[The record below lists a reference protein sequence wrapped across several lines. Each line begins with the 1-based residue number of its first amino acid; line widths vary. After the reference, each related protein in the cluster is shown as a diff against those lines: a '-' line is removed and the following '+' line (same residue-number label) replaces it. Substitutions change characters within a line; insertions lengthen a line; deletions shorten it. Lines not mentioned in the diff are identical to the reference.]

1 MSSSVTSFPEQPF
14 FFESAHKQLYGQL
27 GVPASASNL
36 REGVIFC
43 APAPYEV
50 KKFHWTQRQIAQ
62 RLQMAGYY
70 TLRFDYFATG
80 DSEGESRDYDL
91 NQCRANIQDAIQ
103 YMKSSGLIR
112 RISLVATRLA
122 CPLALQAVATERVRK
137 LILIDPILDGSAC
150 LTEAQAMQ
158 ETMLQLHL
166 RNAPSYAPSA
176 LYGQLLGIPH
186 QAYLL
191 WQLQN
196 LEGLPA
202 TIKAKAATII
212 TSQGC
217 PDPADLIEHLT
228 SRLEEVRFMRISD
241 NLKWGN
247 ARALQFQDFPNQL
260 IHTVI
265 SAIRG
270 AS

>member
-1 MSSSVTSFPEQPF
+1 MSSSAPACPEQPLF
-14 FFESAHKQLYGQL
+14 FQSAHRQIYGLL
-27 GVPASASNL
+27 GSPASASNL

-50 KKFHWTQRQIAQ
+50 KKFHWTQRQLAQ
-62 RLQMAGYY
+62 RLQMAGYH

-80 DSEGESRDYDL
+80 DSEGESRDFDL
-91 NQCRANIQDAIQ
+91 NTCRVNIQDAIQ

-112 RISLVATRLA
+112 RVSLVATRLA

-137 LILIDPILDGSAC
+137 LILIDPVLDGKAC
-150 LTEAQAMQ
+150 LAEAQAMQ
-158 ETMLQLHL
+158 EAMLELHL

-186 QAYLL
+186 QALLL

-196 LEGLPA
+196 LECLPA

-212 TSQGC
+212 SSQGL
-217 PDPADLIEHLT
+217 PDPTGLMDHLT
-228 SRLEEVRFMRISD
+228 SQLEEVQHMRVSD

-260 IHTVI
+260 IHTAI

-270 AS
+270 AL